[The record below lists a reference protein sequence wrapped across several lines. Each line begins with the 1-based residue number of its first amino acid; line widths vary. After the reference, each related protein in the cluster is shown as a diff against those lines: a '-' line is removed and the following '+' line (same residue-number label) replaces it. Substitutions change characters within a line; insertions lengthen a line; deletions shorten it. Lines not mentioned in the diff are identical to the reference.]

1 MTPIIARLYPI
12 LRSECLNTRE
22 LQNSREKVMT
32 IPPSKTSFV
41 LGHSPDYDEFFILA
55 TNKNDIKITLMESL
69 LINRGHPA
77 WNKSK

>member
-1 MTPIIARLYPI
+1 MTPIIARLNPI

-22 LQNSREKVMT
+22 LQNSREKVMM

-41 LGHSPDYDEFFILA
+41 LGHSPDYDEFFILV
-55 TNKNDIKITLMESL
+55 TNKNDIKINLMESL

-77 WNKSK
+77 LNKSK